1 MAPFRF
7 DTWHGDATPIV
18 QSIIE
23 GGRARAQGLEAQGQ
37 AQGQAIQSATNAFSG
52 TLSDMLKYNMQ
63 APQRELTDLEV
74 KKRREEYTDDQVTRS
89 ATQAALQQPEI
100 AGIKDPTEQSHAVS
114 DFVLQ
119 HLDGSGAIG
128 AATKFRAQLQE
139 ARIKALDQTIKQ
151 TDLAHKGVEQAS
163 SLLQSVPEDK
173 NPQAAYT
180 NVLQQV
186 RQLVGP
192 DLAKHLPDQYDEPTV
207 RNAVQ
212 WGMSAKEGLD
222 YRRRAGEDARD
233 ALQNATSRVGLIES
247 LTKSTAGFAKTI
259 TTPEEWDQMRKN
271 VAALAPKD
279 VTDQVLSR
287 FDTAFAP
294 DSPLKAEKLIDKTG
308 FDPKEGLTTINGKK
322 QLVWAGYD
330 KETNSYFL
338 PGDTKTPLKD
348 FTPFVKGAEGQLAAA
363 DRTKLIDAVKAN
375 PSVWHQL
382 TETARTQ
389 IAGDLHKQ
397 GFNFPAVD
405 RGSSVATAE
414 RWKMTA
420 MKALDDEFSQ
430 KRGLKGA
437 FGMSQA
443 DYDKKKSAIDTSYQV
458 QIGGGQPPAGA
469 PKPAPAPA
477 APPPAAVPPAVVA
490 PAAAPPPKPAAEVGP
505 VTVKLPDGR
514 IAKFKDTAARDA
526 FMKAAGYTLAP
537 AK

>member
-18 QSIIE
+18 QSILE
-23 GGRARAQGLEAQGQ
+23 GGRARAQGIEAQGQ
-37 AQGQAIQSATNAFSG
+37 AWGQGIQGATNAFSG

-63 APQRELTDLEV
+63 APQRELTDLEL

-89 ATQAALQQPEI
+89 ATMGALQQPEI
-100 AGIKDPTEQSHAVS
+100 AGLKDPTDQQHAVS

-128 AATKFRAQLQE
+128 AATKFRGQLQKM
-139 ARIKALDQTIKQ
+139 RLDALDQTIKQ

-173 NPQAAYT
+173 SPQTAYSS
-180 NVLQQV
+180 VLPQV

-192 DLAKHLPDQYDEPTV
+192 ELAKHLPDVYDEATV
-207 RNAVQ
+207 RNAIQ

-233 ALQNATSRVGLIES
+233 ALQNATTRVGLVES
-247 LTKSTAGFAKTI
+247 LTKSTANYAKTV

-271 VAALAPKD
+271 VAVLGPKE

-287 FDTAFAP
+287 FDPTFAP
-294 DSPLKAEKLIDKTG
+294 DSAAKAGKLIDKTG
-308 FDPKEGLTTINGKK
+308 FDPKEGITTINGKK

-330 KETNSYFL
+330 KETNSYFM
-338 PGDTKTPLKD
+338 PGETKTPLKD
-348 FTPFVKGAEGQLAAA
+348 FVPFVKTAEGQLTPA
-363 DRTKLIDAVKAN
+363 DRSKLISAVKAN

-389 IAGDLHKQ
+389 IAGDLHEQ

-420 MKALDDEFSQ
+420 MKALDDEYSQ

-443 DYDKKKSAIDTSYQV
+443 DYDKKKAAIDSSYQV
-458 QIGGGQPPAGA
+458 QIGGAGAQPP
-469 PKPAPAPA
+469 KP
-477 APPPAAVPPAVVA
+477 APPPAATSTAAPVA
-490 PAAAPPPKPAAEVGP
+490 PVKVGDVKMIRGKMRRITKIYPNGTLDAEV
-505 VTVKLPDGR
+505 VTTP
-514 IAKFKDTAARDA
+514 
-526 FMKAAGYTLAP
+526 
-537 AK
+537 